1 MQKLTAY
8 EKENKSQKYFP
19 NIHCEPHIVDQFEQH
34 FFRSVLPLNY

>member
-19 NIHCEPHIVDQFEQH
+19 NIHIVDQFEQN
-34 FFRSVLPLNY
+34 FFRSGLPLNY